1 MVANR
6 VVAALIFALAGCEPA
21 TGPQFERIARLEVAS
36 ARVECPFVAGPPEC
50 LSVRWEA
57 TEDWE
62 PLRNGIEGFVY
73 ESGFEYSLEVAVF
86 AWRGPINPDQ
96 SWNHRLVRVL
106 RKSRVRPA

>member
-21 TGPQFERIARLEVAS
+21 TGPQCERIARLEVAS